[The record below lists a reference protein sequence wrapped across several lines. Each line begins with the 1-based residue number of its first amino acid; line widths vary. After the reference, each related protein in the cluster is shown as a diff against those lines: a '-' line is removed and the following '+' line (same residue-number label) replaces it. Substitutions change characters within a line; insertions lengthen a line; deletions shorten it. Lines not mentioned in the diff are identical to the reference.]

1 MTYFTRYFATAA
13 IFGLCVASVAT
24 AHADDRNV
32 FVQTNLVSGTAPP
45 PNKVPA
51 PPALH
56 TDNQLLNA
64 WGVAFFPNGP
74 FWVADNNAGLS
85 TLYDGE
91 GVKQSTV
98 VTIPP
103 SAHEPPGTQSAPT
116 GIVWNPDEAHANQGF
131 LIPTGVGGNGAPA
144 IFIFDSEEGT
154 ISVWNGGNQA
164 FRVVDNFNVPPSP
177 NPALNGSVYKGLA
190 LGTNATGN
198 FLFATNFRQGRIDV
212 FDSNFAP
219 AQLDGSF
226 TDPKI
231 PSDFAPFGIRNIN
244 GEIWVTYAKQDAA
257 RHDDVAG
264 PGNGFVDIF
273 DTDGHL
279 LSRFATHDHLNSPW
293 GLALVPEGF
302 GSFGGDV
309 LVGDFGDGRINVYTF
324 DGKFV
329 DQLKG
334 TDHDHKAITIDGL
347 WTLTF
352 GGGLHSSPETL
363 YFAAGP
369 AGEAN
374 GLFGRIDPQEEKE

>member
-1 MTYFTRYFATAA
+1 MKHLERYLATVA
-13 IFGLCVASVAT
+13 IIGLCATSVAT
-24 AHADDRNV
+24 VKADDRNV

-45 PNKVPA
+45 PNTVPA
-51 PPALH
+51 PPAQH

-74 FWVADNNAGLS
+74 FWIADNNAGLA
-85 TLYDGE
+85 TLYDGD
-91 GVKQSTV
+91 GVKQSLV
-98 VTIPP
+98 VTIPQ
-103 SAHEPPGTQSAPT
+103 SAGEPPHTQAAPT
-116 GIVWNPDEAHANQGF
+116 GIVWNPDEAHANLGF
-131 LIPTGVGGNGAPA
+131 LIPAGDGGNGAPA
-144 IFIFDSEEGT
+144 IFMFDSEDGT
-154 ISVWNGGNQA
+154 IIAWNGGAQA
-164 FRVVDNFNVPPSP
+164 MRVVDNFNIPPSA

-219 AQLDGSF
+219 ATLDGAF
-226 TDPKI
+226 DDPKI
-231 PSDFAPFGIRNIN
+231 PAGFAPFGIRNIN

-279 LSRFATHDHLNSPW
+279 VGRFATRGQLNSPW
-293 GLALVPEGF
+293 GLALIPEGF
-302 GSFGGDV
+302 GSIGGDV
-309 LVGDFGDGRINVYTF
+309 LVGDFGDGRINVF
-324 DGKFV
+324 SLDGNFV

-334 TDHDHKAITIDGL
+334 TDHKPITIDGL

-369 AGEAN
+369 AGEMN
-374 GLFGRIDPQEEKE
+374 GLFGRIDPQGQNTE